1 MSIGTQIKKARLSQN
16 LTQKQLADL
25 IGVTKNAVTN
35 YERDT
40 SSPKEPI
47 LFELLRVLHVD
58 ANYLFQDYMM
68 DSVVMTRTVT
78 QEEADLLD
86 AYSAAEPAYR
96 EIALKILLDNPAK
109 KEKADIS

>member
-109 KEKADIS
+109 KETADIS

>member
-47 LFELLRVLHVD
+47 LFELLKVLHID

-68 DSVVMTRTVT
+68 DSVVFTRTISE
-78 QEEADLLD
+78 EEAYLLD
-86 AYSAAEPAYR
+86 AYSAADPTYR
-96 EIALKILLDNPAK
+96 EVALKILLDNPAK